1 MPRYFLTVRYDGTG
15 FHGSQIQGSQTT
27 VQLALNEALSLLLRE
42 PVETFGAS
50 RTDEG
55 VHALANVYHF
65 DTEKTLSA
73 RLLYNLNAML
83 PHGLAT
89 TGIAQPH
96 DPELNAR
103 FAATSRL
110 YRYRIYFRK
119 DPFLHKRGYLMP
131 YPAQIAL
138 LHETAALLMRHTD
151 FTTFAKR
158 NAQTKTNICQI
169 MESRWEDR
177 GDEWQYVV
185 RANRFLRG
193 MVRALVGT
201 QLQVARGKV
210 SVPEF
215 EALIAAK
222 DNTGADFSVPGCG
235 LYLEEVAYP
244 EGCFLVE

>member
-1 MPRYFLTVRYDGTG
+1 MPRYFLTVCYDGTG
-15 FHGSQIQGSQTT
+15 FHGSQIQGEQAT
-27 VQLALNEALSLLLRE
+27 VQLALNKALSMMLRE

-65 DTEKTLSA
+65 DTPQALDD
-73 RLLYNLNAML
+73 RRLYNLNSIL
-83 PHGLAT
+83 PHGLAAT
-89 TGIAQPH
+89 AIRQPI

-110 YRYRIYFRK
+110 YRYRIFFRK
-119 DPFLHKRGYLMP
+119 DPFRHRRAFLMP
-131 YPAQIAL
+131 YPARLDL
-138 LHETAALLMRHTD
+138 LHETAALLPRHTD

-158 NAQTKTNICQI
+158 NAQTKTNRCEIH
-169 MESRWEDR
+169 ESRWLDL

-201 QLQVARGKV
+201 QLNVARGRM
-210 SVPEF
+210 SVADF
-215 EALIAAK
+215 EALILAK
-222 DNTGADFSVPGCG
+222 DNTCADFSVPGHG

-244 EGCFLVE
+244 AGSFLGE